1 MERSRLRILMAL
13 AGLGVLAGCTT
24 AQKIN
29 RPDGTVEYQIACG
42 AATGW
47 GVCYSRAQE
56 ECPSGYKTIKEDQG
70 FNRKEL
76 KISCGK

>member
-1 MERSRLRILMAL
+1 MGSAKLL
-13 AGLGVLAGCTT
+13 AVLVFAGVTTLAGCTT
-24 AQKIN
+24 AQKID

-47 GVCYSRAQE
+47 GICYSRAQE
-56 ECPSGYKTIKEDQG
+56 VCPGGYKTIEEDQG

-76 KISCGK
+76 KISCAK

>member
-1 MERSRLRILMAL
+1 MGSGNMRVAL
-13 AGLGVLAGCTT
+13 LFLGLVALAGCTT
-24 AQKIN
+24 AQKIS
-29 RPDGTVEYQIACG
+29 RPDGSVEYQIACG

-47 GVCYSRAQE
+47 GICYSRAE
-56 ECPSGYKTIKEDQG
+56 KECPDGYKTIEEDQG

>member
-1 MERSRLRILMAL
+1 MGSAKLRILLVL
-13 AGLGVLAGCTT
+13 AGIGMLAGCTT

-29 RPDGTVEYQIACG
+29 RPGGTVEYQISCG
-42 AATGW
+42 AATSW

-56 ECPSGYKTIKEDQG
+56 ECPDGYKTIEEDQG

>member
-1 MERSRLRILMAL
+1 MGSAKLRILF
-13 AGLGVLAGCTT
+13 VLVGGMLLSGCTT

-56 ECPSGYKTIKEDQG
+56 ECPGGYQTIDEDQG

-76 KISCGK
+76 RISCGK

>member
-1 MERSRLRILMAL
+1 MKCLHWTLLVIVGT
-13 AGLGVLAGCTT
+13 GLLAGCTT
-24 AQKIN
+24 TQRISRA
-29 RPDGTVEYQIACG
+29 DGTVEYQIGCG

-56 ECPSGYKTIKEDQG
+56 ECPDGYTTIKEDQG

-76 KISCGK
+76 RISCSKQ

>member
-1 MERSRLRILMAL
+1 MGSAKLRILF
-13 AGLGVLAGCTT
+13 VLVGGILLSGCTT

-56 ECPSGYKTIKEDQG
+56 ECPGGYQTIDKDQG

-76 KISCGK
+76 RISCGK